1 MRRKCL
7 LIIILCVL
15 LGVLLTGYIWWYMP
29 TYFLKN
35 VASADVAKI
44 EVFNGTTGERFSI
57 EDRQDIDYIVSK
69 IADVRMRKDEYGHV
83 DGFVYSISFYG
94 ADGECI
100 ESFIL
105 NGNTIRDGAI
115 RYEMVYE
122 TEEDALCFEYIKAI
136 EAAQ

>member
-1 MRRKCL
+1 MKRGRMM
-7 LIIILCVL
+7 LCV
-15 LGVLLTGYIWWYMP
+15 GAIVLLAVAAAYVWWYMP